1 MSSDPATFGPEN
13 LKSLRLTAG
22 LSRREFIEQ
31 MKAATGVELHQTSLQ
46 RLESGEQTMKASEAV
61 AIADFFKV
69 SLDQLLREPADQVAA
84 DIRRKTQELKRR
96 AWEVTEVV
104 READRAAIKLSQRLD
119 EDDVPPSVQS
129 AVVKEAQDALDRYK
143 PFTLRMIGETMKYWP
158 KDEPGADAMYLPIDI
173 EAGDDQ
179 G

>member
-1 MSSDPATFGPEN
+1 MSTDPTTYGPEN

-31 MKAATGVELHQTSLQ
+31 MRETTGLELHQTSLQ

-84 DIRRKTQELKRR
+84 EIRRKAQDLKRK

-104 READRAAIKLSQRLD
+104 RGADRAAVELAQRLD
-119 EDDVPPSVQS
+119 EDDVPPAVQS
-129 AVVKEAQDALDRYK
+129 AVVRDAHDALDRYK
-143 PFTLRMIGETMKYWP
+143 PFTLQMIGATMKYWP
-158 KDEPGADAMYLPIDI
+158 KDDPGADTMYLPVDI